1 MCIFSSGEGG
11 FTTQAAAD
19 AANTQFGMQAA
30 TSAFGFIQGNR
41 DARRVARAKQ
51 ATQDRIAKQSLDAY
65 TKGVAFSRQRQARNR
80 VLASQEIEQI
90 NRQGRRARAS
100 YAVTTGES
108 GVTGQSAELID
119 QEYEKAIMAYELNV
133 LDNLE
138 VTQADIEYDMQ
149 LAKATGE
156 GRIEAGRATPTASPS
171 PLAFGLNLANAYYGA
186 QKDWGYFG
194 PTPSANTPSVPIG
207 IPNINQMGYIGG
219 SSTYGISS
227 PLLPF

>member
-1 MCIFSSGEGG
+1 MSSFSNLFIPFSVGEN

-19 AANTQFGMQAA
+19 AANTQYGLNALTQ
-30 TSAFGFIQGNR
+30 AFGFIQGNR

-171 PLAFGLNLANAYYGA
+171 PLAFGLNVANAYYGA
-186 QKDWGYFG
+186 RNDWGYFG
-194 PTPSANTPSVPIG
+194 PSVGPALPPPGSNPEQIITFIG
-207 IPNINQMGYIGG
+207 D
-219 SSTYGISS
+219 TYG
-227 PLLPF
+227 